1 MKKLIL
7 IPMILASLSG
17 CANVTKAYTDQFRS
31 STDLAMESCEKIGF
45 QKGSRDFQQCVVSRA
60 NNINQARSAQA
71 ARSAEFHRD
80 QMNRLQ
86 DKVDRDLRG
95 QKQCY
100 IDNNYIYCH

>member
-1 MKKLIL
+1 MKQFV
-7 IPMILASLSG
+7 LASIIVVALSG
-17 CANVTKAYTDQFRS
+17 CQNVTQAYTDQFRS

-60 NNINQARSAQA
+60 NNINHARSAQA

-86 DKVDRDLRG
+86 DQTDRNLRAR
-95 QKQCY
+95 QQCF
-100 IDNNYIYCH
+100 IDSGYIYCR